1 VQTTQAPTGAATIL
15 LDAAGENQI
24 IIIPGANAELT
35 LPLGFTPPADIA
47 VALAQLETP
56 QAATA
61 GLFRSLTGARRILNV
76 APAAA
81 ILPELLSVTDMLV
94 LNETE
99 AAILAQREAEPAALA
114 IALAAETMREVILT
128 AGAIGAFWARPDGV
142 VIDAAPPRV
151 AVTDT
156 TGAGDAFLGAFAAFS
171 AEGLAQERILR
182 QAVTAGALAGAVGA
196 VSVAGLGLS
205 AALVA
210 GSFSE
215 AAGDCKAGF
224 VSVFCSGRG
233 VVPGI
238 KPRTAAFTPTS
249 AAAARVVL
257 RRQGLALAF
266 FLSDASSSSSTGA
279 NEMLSRFTPA
289 RFDGPVATQAG
300 VSRISSS
307 VDKASNLVAEFPRKL
322 SARNESCDPLAKSCS
337 IVSRS

>member
-1 VQTTQAPTGAATIL
+1 MDGILVIGSYNRDTVLRLDRFPALGETMTALGMAEFHGGKGSNQAVAAARAGGRVGIIAALGDDAAGQAARALWAEEGIAAEAVQTTQAPTGAATIL

-61 GLFRSLTGARRILNV
+61 ALFRSLTGARRILNV
-76 APAAA
+76 APAAP

-182 QAVTAGALAGAVGA
+182 QAVTAGALACTQDGAVP
-196 VSVAGLGLS
+196 SLPYR
-205 AALVA
+205 AA
-210 GSFSE
+210 
-215 AAGDCKAGF
+215 
-224 VSVFCSGRG
+224 
-233 VVPGI
+233 I
-238 KPRTAAFTPTS
+238 
-249 AAAARVVL
+249 
-257 RRQGLALAF
+257 LAF
-266 FLSDASSSSSTGA
+266 PGH
-279 NEMLSRFTPA
+279 
-289 RFDGPVATQAG
+289 
-300 VSRISSS
+300 
-307 VDKASNLVAEFPRKL
+307 
-322 SARNESCDPLAKSCS
+322 
-337 IVSRS
+337 

>member
-1 VQTTQAPTGAATIL
+1 MGGILVIGSYNRDTVLRLDRFPAPGETMTALGMAEFHGGKGSNQAVAAARAGGRVGIIAALGDDAAGQGARALWAEEGIAAEAVQTTQAPTGAASIL

-61 GLFRSLTGARRILNV
+61 ALFRSLTGARRILNV
-76 APAAA
+76 APAAP

-182 QAVTAGALAGAVGA
+182 QAVTAGALACTQDGAVP
-196 VSVAGLGLS
+196 SLPYR
-205 AALVA
+205 AA
-210 GSFSE
+210 
-215 AAGDCKAGF
+215 
-224 VSVFCSGRG
+224 
-233 VVPGI
+233 I
-238 KPRTAAFTPTS
+238 
-249 AAAARVVL
+249 
-257 RRQGLALAF
+257 LAF
-266 FLSDASSSSSTGA
+266 SGH
-279 NEMLSRFTPA
+279 
-289 RFDGPVATQAG
+289 
-300 VSRISSS
+300 
-307 VDKASNLVAEFPRKL
+307 
-322 SARNESCDPLAKSCS
+322 
-337 IVSRS
+337 

>member
-1 VQTTQAPTGAATIL
+1 MDGILVIGSYNRDTVLRLDRFPAPGETMTALGMAEFHGGKGSNQAVAAARAGGRVGIIAALGDDAAGQAARALWAEEGIAAEAVQTTQAPTGAASIL

-61 GLFRSLTGARRILNV
+61 ALFRSLTGARRILNV
-76 APAAA
+76 APAAP

-182 QAVTAGALAGAVGA
+182 QAVTAGALACTQDGAVP
-196 VSVAGLGLS
+196 SLPYR
-205 AALVA
+205 AA
-210 GSFSE
+210 
-215 AAGDCKAGF
+215 
-224 VSVFCSGRG
+224 
-233 VVPGI
+233 I
-238 KPRTAAFTPTS
+238 
-249 AAAARVVL
+249 
-257 RRQGLALAF
+257 LAF
-266 FLSDASSSSSTGA
+266 PGH
-279 NEMLSRFTPA
+279 
-289 RFDGPVATQAG
+289 
-300 VSRISSS
+300 
-307 VDKASNLVAEFPRKL
+307 
-322 SARNESCDPLAKSCS
+322 
-337 IVSRS
+337 

>member
-1 VQTTQAPTGAATIL
+1 VQTTQAPTGAASIL

-61 GLFRSLTGARRILNV
+61 ALFRSLTGARRILNV

-182 QAVTAGALAGAVGA
+182 QAVTAGALACTQDGAGH
-196 VSVAGLGLS
+196 
-205 AALVA
+205 
-210 GSFSE
+210 
-215 AAGDCKAGF
+215 
-224 VSVFCSGRG
+224 
-233 VVPGI
+233 PG
-238 KPRTAAFTPTS
+238 
-249 AAAARVVL
+249 VL
-257 RRQGLALAF
+257 RPLIPSAKGRMLAPCG
-266 FLSDASSSSSTGA
+266 TG
-279 NEMLSRFTPA
+279 
-289 RFDGPVATQAG
+289 
-300 VSRISSS
+300 
-307 VDKASNLVAEFPRKL
+307 
-322 SARNESCDPLAKSCS
+322 
-337 IVSRS
+337 